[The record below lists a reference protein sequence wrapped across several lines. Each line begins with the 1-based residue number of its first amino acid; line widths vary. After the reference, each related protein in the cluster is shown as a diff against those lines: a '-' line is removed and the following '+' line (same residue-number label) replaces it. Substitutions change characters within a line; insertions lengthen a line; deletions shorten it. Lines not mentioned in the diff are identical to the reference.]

1 MPTFVPVSDE
11 ILDDRNGR
19 STQKK
24 SIGNKYKT
32 FKVLCFL
39 KMHPIFVGSVHNF
52 GRSDDDMI

>member
-11 ILDDRNGR
+11 ILNE
-19 STQKK
+19 KK
-24 SIGNKYKT
+24 SIGYKNKT